1 MNYRQPNL
9 HILQVIAI
17 KMKFKDVFG
26 VFLLIINMC
35 VMHTPLKQVPNASA
49 RVSALRDAQR
59 PNLHLPFQ
67 TCDEFLNNA
76 RGGFG
81 PEACGGGH
89 PINADVNIHLGGLRA
104 RMDHAGVVR

>member
-1 MNYRQPNL
+1 MEFEVQSNSNPGCIFMR
-9 HILQVIAI
+9 
-17 KMKFKDVFG
+17 
-26 VFLLIINMC
+26 
-35 VMHTPLKQVPNASA
+35 
-49 RVSALRDAQR
+49 ALFD
-59 PNLHLPFQ
+59 LPFQ